1 MFDPQML
8 QSLFSSMN
16 FANNQGD
23 NNSLNNMTQN
33 NPLFSMMGANP
44 SMLSGLM
51 QMFNNNSNSTNNQT
65 TGKNTYVSNKISDK
79 KNINS
84 ELYHL
89 IKNADSIM

>member
-1 MFDPQML
+1 MHACIPIIV
-8 QSLFSSMN
+8 
-16 FANNQGD
+16 
-23 NNSLNNMTQN
+23 
-33 NPLFSMMGANP
+33 
-44 SMLSGLM
+44 
-51 QMFNNNSNSTNNQT
+51 FNNNSNSTNNQT